1 MSTVETTETTET
13 QPKKDMADVAAE
25 SQVFRRKELHEG
37 DLNFVEDLD
46 ELDAALEA
54 DNIVCRFNNPNGEKP
69 IDFEMRPMTPGE
81 MAIYYNT
88 LFGHT
93 FLEATDGDLNP
104 DAVDEGAVDEDAVI
118 EIDDSYTQ
126 RLEEELAVKKYDAR
140 LLNILEGCILFP
152 IGVTAERMRKW
163 LPFYITKL
171 HNALLEGS
179 RPSKSVAQ
187 FPDVDK
193 GS

>member
-1 MSTVETTETTET
+1 MSKDVET

-25 SQVFRRKELHEG
+25 SQVFRRKEVHEG
-37 DLNFVEDLD
+37 DLNFVENLD

-54 DNIVCRFNNPNGEKP
+54 DNIVCRFNNPNAEKP

-81 MAIYYNT
+81 VAIYYNT

-93 FLEATDGDLNP
+93 LLEATGENLNP
-104 DAVDEGAVDEDAVI
+104 DAVDA
-118 EIDDSYTQ
+118 IDDLHAQ
-126 RLEEELAVKKYDAR
+126 RLEDELAVKKYDAR

-163 LPFYITKL
+163 SPFYITRL

-179 RPSKSVAQ
+179 RPSRAVAQ
-187 FPDVDK
+187 FSELDP
-193 GS
+193 SS

>member
-1 MSTVETTETTET
+1 MSTVETTEI

-25 SQVFRRKELHEG
+25 SQVFRRKEVTG
-37 DLNFVEDLD
+37 DLNFVSDLD
-46 ELDAALEA
+46 ALDAALEA
-54 DNIVCRFNNPNGEKP
+54 DNIVCRFNNPNAEKP

-93 FLEATDGDLNP
+93 LLEATGENLNP
-104 DAVDEGAVDEDAVI
+104 DEVDA
-118 EIDDSYTQ
+118 IDDAHAQ
-126 RLEEELAVKKYDAR
+126 RLEDELAVKKYDAR

-163 LPFYITKL
+163 SPFYITRL

-179 RPSKSVAQ
+179 RPSRAVAQ
-187 FPDVDK
+187 FSDVDQ

>member
-1 MSTVETTETTET
+1 MNETK
-13 QPKKDMADVAAE
+13 PKKDMADVAADA
-25 SQVFRRKELHEG
+25 QVFRRKEVTG
-37 DLNFVEDLD
+37 DLNFVENLD

-81 MAIYYNT
+81 MAIYYQT

-93 FLEATDGDLNP
+93 LLEATDGNP
-104 DAVDEGAVDEDAVI
+104 NPNEVDALDDAQ
-118 EIDDSYTQ
+118 EQ
-126 RLEEELAVKKYDAR
+126 RLQDELAVKKHDAR

-152 IGVTAERMRKW
+152 VGVTAERMRKW
-163 LPFYITKL
+163 SPFYITRM

-179 RPSKSVAQ
+179 RPSRAVAE
-187 FPDVDK
+187 FSDVDS

>member
-1 MSTVETTETTET
+1 MSTDVETTETTET
-13 QPKKDMADVAAE
+13 QPKKDMADVAADA
-25 SQVFRRKELHEG
+25 QVFRRKEVTG
-37 DLNFVEDLD
+37 DLNFVENLD

-54 DNIVCRFNNPNGEKP
+54 DNIVCRFNNPNAEKP

-81 MAIYYNT
+81 MAIYYQT

-93 FLEATDGDLNP
+93 LIEATDGDLNP
-104 DAVDEGAVDEDAVI
+104 NAVDE
-118 EIDDSYTQ
+118 IDDADAQ
-126 RLEEELAVKKYDAR
+126 RLEDELAVKKYDAR

-163 LPFYITKL
+163 SPFYITRL

-187 FPDVDK
+187 FPDVDSSA
-193 GS
+193 GE

>member
-1 MSTVETTETTET
+1 MSTVETTET

-25 SQVFRRKELHEG
+25 SQVFRRKEVTG
-37 DLNFVEDLD
+37 DLNFVENLD

-54 DNIVCRFNNPNGEKP
+54 DNIVCRFNNPNAEKP

-93 FLEATDGDLNP
+93 LLEATGENLNP
-104 DAVDEGAVDEDAVI
+104 DAVDA
-118 EIDDSYTQ
+118 IDDAQDQ
-126 RLEEELAVKKYDAR
+126 RLQDEIAAKKYDAR

-163 LPFYITKL
+163 SPFYITRL

-179 RPSKSVAQ
+179 RPSRAVAQ
-187 FPDVDK
+187 FSDVDSSA
-193 GS
+193 GE

>member
-1 MSTVETTETTET
+1 MSNETK
-13 QPKKDMADVAAE
+13 PKKDMAAVAADA
-25 SQVFRRKELHEG
+25 QVFRRKEVTG
-37 DLNFVEDLD
+37 DLNFVENLD

-54 DNIVCRFNNPNGEKP
+54 DNIVCRFNNPNAEKP

-81 MAIYYNT
+81 TAIYYNT

-93 FLEATDGDLNP
+93 LLEATDGNLNP
-104 DAVDEGAVDEDAVI
+104 DAVDA
-118 EIDDSYTQ
+118 IDDAHEQ
-126 RLEEELAVKKYDAR
+126 RLQDELAVKKYDAR

-152 IGVTAERMRKW
+152 VGVTAERMRKW
-163 LPFYITKL
+163 SPFYITRL

-179 RPSKSVAQ
+179 RPSRAVAE
-187 FPDVDK
+187 FSDVDS

>member
-1 MSTVETTETTET
+1 MSKDVETPET

-25 SQVFRRKELHEG
+25 SQVFRRKEVHEG
-37 DLNFVEDLD
+37 DLNFVENLD

-54 DNIVCRFNNPNGEKP
+54 DNIVCRFNNPDAEKP

-93 FLEATDGDLNP
+93 LLEATGENLGP
-104 DAVDEGAVDEDAVI
+104 DAVDEIDEFHEAQ
-118 EIDDSYTQ
+118 EQ
-126 RLEEELAVKKYDAR
+126 RIQDELAVKKYDAR

-163 LPFYITKL
+163 SPFYITRL

-179 RPSKSVAQ
+179 RPSRAVAQ
-187 FPDVDK
+187 FSELDQ